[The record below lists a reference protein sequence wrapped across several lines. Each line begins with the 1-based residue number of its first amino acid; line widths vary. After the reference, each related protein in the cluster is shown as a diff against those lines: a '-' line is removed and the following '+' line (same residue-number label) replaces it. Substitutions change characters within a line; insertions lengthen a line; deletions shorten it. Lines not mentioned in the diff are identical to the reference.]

1 MAGDKKAGSIMV
13 KINKKDLKNIQIGI
27 DIGTYSVKS
36 VAISHESQMPR
47 LENFSI
53 KPINGNTIK
62 AIADAHAELG
72 IPKTMVVFSVSGP
85 AVIVRYIELP
95 LMTDDELKS
104 AARFEA
110 EKVMPYN
117 INEVELDALKIENLE
132 GNKMRVVIVAAKKE
146 LIASRIKMLSE
157 AGLEPAIIDV
167 DSFAIANAFANTGT
181 GCPDACGLIN
191 IGFSRSN
198 LHIIKNGK
206 SYFSRDIDIGS
217 RHFISLVAGSMS
229 LPEKEAA
236 QLIYDRLMQFNDIS
250 DDEKKPIAGPLS
262 DILIKLVDEI
272 RLSFDFYE
280 NCYASVVGKIYIS
293 GGMAISEIVMDF
305 LKEHIGK
312 DALRWD
318 PLINLEVPEG
328 ITSKGLKPL
337 SAQLVTAIGLGLRRM
352 D

>member
-1 MAGDKKAGSIMV
+1 MMPRIDKK
-13 KINKKDLKNIQIGI
+13 NLKNIQIGL

-36 VAISHESQMPR
+36 VAISHERQMPR

-53 KPINGNTIK
+53 KPIDGNTIK
-62 AIADAHAELG
+62 AITEAHAELG
-72 IPKTMVVFSVSGP
+72 IPKTKVVFSVSGP

-95 LMTDDELKS
+95 GMTDDELKG

-132 GNKMRVVIVAAKKE
+132 GDRIRVVIVAVKKE
-146 LIASRIKMLSE
+146 LIASRIKILSE

-167 DSFAIANAFANTGT
+167 DSFAIANAFVNTGI
-181 GCPDACGLIN
+181 GSSDVCGLIN
-191 IGFSRSN
+191 IGFSKSN
-198 LHIIKNGK
+198 LHIVRDGK
-206 SYFSRDIDIGS
+206 SYFSRDINIGS
-217 RHFISLVAGSMS
+217 GQIISLIAGDMS

-236 QLIYDRLMQFNDIS
+236 EIIQDRLLRFNDIS
-250 DDEKKPIAGPLS
+250 DDEKKPITGPLS

-280 NCYASVVGKIYIS
+280 NCYASSVDKIYIS
-293 GGMAISEIVMDF
+293 GGMATTEIVMDF

-312 DALRWD
+312 DATRWD

-328 ITSKGLKPL
+328 IISKGLKPFTP
-337 SAQLVTAIGLGLRRM
+337 QLVTAIGLGLRGT